1 MFLASRF
8 CAFVTS
14 MPPLV
19 VVCCPG
25 LFPCPSFLPG
35 VLTPAIPAPIG
46 SIPGHTGGIDPDNTS
61 SSVTETSPICG
72 VLSSLPPGG
81 ICTVGP
87 PEYGPTM
94 PGTAIKPPEAVVM
107 PHSLVAVL

>member
-35 VLTPAIPAPIG
+35 VLAPAMPAPIG
-46 SIPGHTGGIDPDNTS
+46 SIPSHKGGVDSANIS
-61 SSVTETSPICG
+61 STVTASPSCG

-87 PEYGPTM
+87 PEYGPTT
-94 PGTAIKPPEAVVM
+94 PGTAIKPPEAVVI